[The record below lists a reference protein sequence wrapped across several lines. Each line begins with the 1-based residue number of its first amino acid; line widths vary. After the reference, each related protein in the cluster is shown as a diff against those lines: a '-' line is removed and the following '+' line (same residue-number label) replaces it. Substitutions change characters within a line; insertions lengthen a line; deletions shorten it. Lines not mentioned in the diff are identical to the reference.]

1 MPQAYA
7 QNVLVP

>member
-1 MPQAYA
+1 M